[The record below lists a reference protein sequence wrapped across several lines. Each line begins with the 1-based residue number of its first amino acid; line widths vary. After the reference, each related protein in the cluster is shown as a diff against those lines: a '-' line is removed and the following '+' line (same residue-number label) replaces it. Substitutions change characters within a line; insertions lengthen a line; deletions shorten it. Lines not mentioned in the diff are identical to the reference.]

1 MASFLNAKVEPPA
14 VESSAALRKLI
25 HAKRRGGQV
34 AEALV
39 LTQLGA
45 RIARHEQVADSPD
58 EMSRMALERYL
69 ELMPDDAEVRQ
80 LLEQLTPEF
89 TQAPSRSNVRRLL
102 FWALF
107 ITCGISTAGVIHFNG
122 LPLLNDPPLPPVP
135 VARVKLPPVIQ
146 VPVAAKEPENS
157 IPIVIRAVG
166 DVVLGSD
173 FPRNRLPG
181 KNDKER
187 IASLHQELRS
197 ADIVL
202 GNLEGVLFNKG
213 LSRKD
218 VSKRGLYSF
227 RMPESYAATLHEMGF
242 DVMSLANNHSMDFG
256 EEGLKSTIRA
266 LKAEGVQPMGVP
278 GAEMA
283 IVKVRN
289 TFVAFL
295 NYSYLPDFTQ
305 LGDEQRI
312 ADDIKRA
319 RAAADLVMVTVHG
332 GKEGVVAIGAPS
344 GDEYYMN
351 EYRGDI
357 LKFAHLAID
366 SGASAV
372 FGHGPHVVRPY
383 EVYKDK
389 PIFFSLGNF
398 VGYRS
403 LSTRGKL
410 ANSIIA
416 EVRFSPK
423 GKLLGAGVIP
433 LKLDRSGI
441 PSVDYSTASLNTLD
455 GLLDE
460 QLEKRPVLELAMR
473 PAVEKIFRT
482 QALPEKNASPISRP

>member
-1 MASFLNAKVEPPA
+1 MASFSSTKIEPPS

-25 HAKRRGGQV
+25 HAKRKNGQV

-45 RIARHEQVADSPD
+45 RIARHERVADSSD
-58 EMSRMALERYL
+58 EMSRVALVRYL
-69 ELMPDDAEVRQ
+69 ELMPEDAEVRQ
-80 LLEQLTPEF
+80 LLEQLTPESE
-89 TQAPSRSNVRRLL
+89 QVPSRSNVRRQL
-102 FWALF
+102 FWVLF
-107 ITCGISTAGVIHFNG
+107 IACGISAAGAIHFNG
-122 LPLLNDPPLPPVP
+122 LPMLNDPPLPPVP
-135 VARVKLPPVIQ
+135 VARVRLPPVIQ
-146 VPVAAKEPENS
+146 VPVAAKEPEITS
-157 IPIVIRAVG
+157 PIVIRAVG
-166 DVVLGSD
+166 DVVLGSN
-173 FPRNRLPG
+173 FPRYRLPG
-181 KNDKER
+181 RNDKKR
-187 IASLHQELRS
+187 IASLQQELRS

-202 GNLEGVLFNKG
+202 GNLEGVLSDKG
-213 LSRKD
+213 MARKD
-218 VSKRGLYSF
+218 VSKRGVYAF

-242 DVMSLANNHSMDFG
+242 DVMSLANNHSLDFG

-295 NYSYLPDFTQ
+295 NYSYLPAFTQ

-312 ADDIKRA
+312 SDDIKRA
-319 RAAADLVMVTVHG
+319 RAAADLVVVTVHG
-332 GKEGVVAIGAPS
+332 GKEGVAAIGAPS
-344 GDEYYMN
+344 GDEYYKS

-372 FGHGPHVVRPY
+372 FGHGPHVVRAY

-398 VGYRS
+398 VGYGS

-460 QLEKRPVLELAMR
+460 QLEKNPVLELAMR
-473 PAVEKIFRT
+473 PVAEMTFQT
-482 QALPEKNASPISRP
+482 QPVPEK

>member
-1 MASFLNAKVEPPA
+1 MTFSLSKNTEPPSA
-14 VESSAALRKLI
+14 ESSAALRKLI
-25 HAKRRGGQV
+25 HAKRKRGQV

-45 RIARHEQVADSPD
+45 RIARHESIADGSD
-58 EMSRMALERYL
+58 EMSRIALMRYL

-80 LLEQLTPEF
+80 LLEQLTPESV
-89 TQAPSRSNVRRLL
+89 QAPSRSNVRRQLL
-102 FWALF
+102 WALF
-107 ITCGISTAGVIHFNG
+107 ITCGVSVAGAIHFNG
-122 LPLLNDPPLPPVP
+122 LPMPNDPPLPPVP
-135 VARVKLPPVIQ
+135 VVRAKLPPVIQ
-146 VPVAAKEPENS
+146 VPVATKEPEVTT
-157 IPIVIRAVG
+157 PIVIRAVG
-166 DVVLGSD
+166 DVVLGSN
-173 FPRNRLPG
+173 FPRYRLPG
-181 KNDKER
+181 KNDKQR
-187 IASLHQELRS
+187 IASLRHELKN

-202 GNLEGVLFNKG
+202 GNLEGVLSDRG
-213 LSRKD
+213 MSRKD
-218 VSKRGLYSF
+218 VSKRGLYTF
-227 RMPESYAATLHEMGF
+227 RMPESYAATLREMGF

-295 NYSYLPDFTQ
+295 NYSYLPAFTQ

-312 ADDIKRA
+312 GDDIKRA
-319 RAAADLVMVTVHG
+319 RAAADLVVVTVHG
-332 GKEGVVAIGAPS
+332 GKEGVIAIGAPS
-344 GDEYYMN
+344 GDEYYLN

-423 GKLLGAGVIP
+423 GKLLGAGIIP

-473 PAVEKIFRT
+473 AAGEKISRT
-482 QALPEKNASPISRP
+482 QPPPETNGLPTPLR

>member
-1 MASFLNAKVEPPA
+1 MVSILSKNVEPPSA
-14 VESSAALRKLI
+14 ESSAALRKLI
-25 HAKRRGGQV
+25 HAKRKNGQV

-45 RIARHEQVADSPD
+45 RIARHEHVADSSD
-58 EMSRMALERYL
+58 EMSRMALVRYL

-80 LLEQLTPEF
+80 LLDQLTPESV
-89 TQAPSRSNVRRLL
+89 PISSRPNVRRQLL
-102 FWALF
+102 WALF
-107 ITCGISTAGVIHFNG
+107 ITCGISAAGTIHLNG
-122 LPLLNDPPLPPVP
+122 LPMLNDPPLPPAP
-135 VARVKLPPVIQ
+135 VVRVKLPPVIQ
-146 VPVAAKEPENS
+146 VPVAAKEPEIS
-157 IPIVIRAVG
+157 TPIVIRAVG
-166 DVVLGSD
+166 DVVLGSN
-173 FPRNRLPG
+173 FPRYRLPG

-187 IASLHQELRS
+187 IASLRHELKS

-202 GNLEGVLFNKG
+202 GNLEGVLSDKG
-213 LSRKD
+213 MARKD
-218 VSKRGLYSF
+218 ISKRGLYAF

-256 EEGLKSTIRA
+256 EEGLKSTIDA

-295 NYSYLPDFTQ
+295 NYSYLSAFVQ

-312 ADDIKRA
+312 SDDIKRA
-319 RAAADLVMVTVHG
+319 RAAADLVVVTVHG
-332 GKEGVVAIGAPS
+332 GKEGVRAIGAPS

-398 VGYRS
+398 VGYRT

-441 PSVDYSTASLNTLD
+441 PSVDYSAASLNTLD

-460 QLEKRPVLELAMR
+460 RLEKNPVLEIAMR
-473 PAVEKIFRT
+473 SALEKT
-482 QALPEKNASPISRP
+482 SMQPVAEKNIPPLPRP